1 MLEASREVEELAH
14 KVIGAAIEVHRH
26 LGPGFSESCYEEALT
41 IELPLRAIAFRRQ
54 HEVDIHYKGRVI
66 TTHRLDL
73 LVGDM
78 LVVELKAIER
88 INPVHVKQTLSY
100 LTACGLELGLIF
112 NFAVGSLGEGGI
124 RRVFCSIYPE

>member
-1 MLEASREVEELAH
+1 MMEAAREVEELAH
-14 KVIGAAIEVHRH
+14 KVIGAAIEVHKH
-26 LGPGFSESCYEEALT
+26 LGPGFGESSYEEALT
-41 IELPLRAIAFRRQ
+41 IELALRGIPFRRQ
-54 HEVDIHYKGRVI
+54 HEIDIQYKGRAI

-73 LVGDM
+73 LVGDL

-112 NFAVGSLGEGGI
+112 NFAVASLNEGGI
-124 RRVFCSIYPE
+124 RRVFRSIYPE